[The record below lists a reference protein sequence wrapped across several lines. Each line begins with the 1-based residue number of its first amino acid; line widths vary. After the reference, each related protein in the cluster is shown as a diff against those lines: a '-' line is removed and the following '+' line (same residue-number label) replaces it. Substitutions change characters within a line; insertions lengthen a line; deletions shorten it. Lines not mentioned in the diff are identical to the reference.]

1 MSEKENIQDL
11 ELEVE
16 KALDKIFK
24 EAKKTELKEEEIET
38 YSLLEPVA
46 EGEEGLKKDL
56 EELIGEI
63 LTLEWEIVP
72 EISEK
77 ALKKCQKLKSQSLD
91 ATNQELISLLEAYLK
106 EVKHPANLTPEKLD
120 HLKQLGNIIYVYNF
134 EDKNIEKDL
143 KEFKAKI
150 EKEVAEQSKPE
161 EIMKDFSHKKSPKG
175 EHQTKINLLINQLLK
190 DYQRLVAIKE
200 LLDRNK
206 KRAIKKLLTK
216 SKYEI
221 EKTLL
226 TLNKDYEKQL
236 REREKEI
243 KEFIRQKEETTKTQ
257 IKIEANEGLLCK
269 TLNKTILI
277 PIDEVAFA
285 SDIEDWWR
293 PYLHEGQFPLK
304 LLRGKGFLKQLFGK
318 IKPKLQGELA
328 EKEEQELKKLRIKTN
343 KLLTSEK
350 KLIIL
355 WKNGK
360 GLVVLVED
368 YKLIN
373 IDPNTIWRPA
383 KEPFIGKALIE
394 GREVFLF
401 SITK

>member
-46 EGEEGLKKDL
+46 EGEEALKKDL

-161 EIMKDFSHKKSPKG
+161 EIIKDFSHKESLKG

-190 DYQRLVAIKE
+190 DYQRLVAIEE

-243 KEFIRQKEETTKTQ
+243 KEFIRQKEETTK

-293 PYLHEGQFPLK
+293 TYLHEGQFPLK

-383 KEPFIGKALIE
+383 KEPFIGKTLIE
-394 GREVFLF
+394 GGEVFLF